1 MIVTNRWYPSL
12 SYKTILFL
20 TPLSFALYKV
30 DIAMLRAYLEREDVD
45 SYVLVLKKVL
55 SLFGLAIHESL
66 TRTLGKFL
74 DATGGTQANCMKTEW
89 EKDIASR
96 MVCTNNGAESP
107 FATVRA
113 FMHIY
118 PRFSLTQ
125 TQIQTPVLTLTST
138 LDRTLV

>member
-1 MIVTNRWYPSL
+1 
-12 SYKTILFL
+12 
-20 TPLSFALYKV
+20 
-30 DIAMLRAYLEREDVD
+30 MLRAYLEREDVD

-66 TRTLGKFL
+66 TRTLGNFL
-74 DATGGTQANCMKTEW
+74 EATGGKQANCMKTVW

-113 FMHIY
+113 FLHIY
-118 PRFSLTQ
+118 PRFDPDPNPDSKPCPNSYTD
-125 TQIQTPVLTLTST
+125 PYPNP
-138 LDRTLV
+138 